1 MLVAVGLAL
10 AGQVD
15 RPGTAL
21 SLAIAGVV
29 LATVGLTWWV
39 ARDAFLRW
47 AHLSAAVAF
56 FAIIAAV
63 ALVRAFRPSGR
74 ATRWLKAVY
83 TAIAIALAV
92 VVIGMP
98 LYGSLHVGHLFGVF
112 VGEVLA
118 LVLFAAFWVLQPVQY
133 WRVDDPAIRAQV

>member
-1 MLVAVGLAL
+1 M
-10 AGQVD
+10 Q
-15 RPGTAL
+15 
-21 SLAIAGVV
+21 
-29 LATVGLTWWV
+29 
-39 ARDAFLRW
+39 
-47 AHLSAAVAF
+47 
-56 FAIIAAV
+56 
-63 ALVRAFRPSGR
+63 AFRPSGR
-74 ATRWLKAVY
+74 APRWLKVY

-118 LVLFAAFWVLQPVQY
+118 LVLFAAFWVLQSVQY

>member
-1 MLVAVGLAL
+1 M
-10 AGQVD
+10 Q
-15 RPGTAL
+15 
-21 SLAIAGVV
+21 
-29 LATVGLTWWV
+29 
-39 ARDAFLRW
+39 
-47 AHLSAAVAF
+47 
-56 FAIIAAV
+56 
-63 ALVRAFRPSGR
+63 AFRPSGR
-74 ATRWLKAVY
+74 APRWLKAVY

-118 LVLFAAFWVLQPVQY
+118 LVLFAAFWVLQSVQY